1 MRRISIWIVIL
12 VFGFASFGLTAVSLA
27 AEKKEITVVGVIE
40 RSKRLDYVNT
50 GSEKY
55 RLIGQDFSKLLG
67 KKLKVTGKL
76 TGSQS
81 SKTLLVTYMEFVR
94 N

>member
-1 MRRISIWIVIL
+1 MKRCSIWIVIL
-12 VFGFASFGLTAVSLA
+12 VFGFASCVLTAVSLA
-27 AEKKEITVVGVIE
+27 AEEITVVGVIE

-50 GSEKY
+50 GNEKY
-55 RLIGQDFSKLLG
+55 RLIGQDFSKLVG

-76 TGSQS
+76 TGRPG

>member
-1 MRRISIWIVIL
+1 MKRNCIWVVIF
-12 VFGFASFGLTAVSLA
+12 VFGFASCVLTAVPLA
-27 AEKKEITVVGVIE
+27 ADEKEITVVGVIE

-50 GSEKY
+50 GNGKY
-55 RLIGQDFSKLLG
+55 RIIGQDFSKLVG

-76 TGSQS
+76 TGRQG

>member
-1 MRRISIWIVIL
+1 MKRNCIWVVIF
-12 VFGFASFGLTAVSLA
+12 VFGFVSCVLSAVALA

-40 RSKRLDYVNT
+40 RSKRQDYVNT
-50 GSEKY
+50 GNEKY
-55 RLIGQDFSKLLG
+55 RIIGQDFSKLLG

-76 TGSQS
+76 TGRQGRE
-81 SKTLLVTYMEFVR
+81 TLLVTYMEFVR